1 MTVQRSVP
9 PHPLV
14 NTRYVP
20 GMTLG
25 LRYSVSALG
34 TIYVLMLLK
43 MSWERKRTKKYE

>member
-14 NTRYVP
+14 NTKYVP

-25 LRYSVSALG
+25 LRLGVSALG

-43 MSWERKRTKKYE
+43 MSWERKRRNKHE